1 MIRVSRGEREGR
13 NLVEDIQDARSII
26 LNRVHRLEIGNLE
39 TIRIVISYFSG
50 ARSHLSDLYLFER
63 YL

>member
-39 TIRIVISYFSG
+39 TIRISYFLV

>member
-26 LNRVHRLEIGNLE
+26 LNRVHRSEFGNLE
-39 TIRIVISYFSG
+39 TIRISYFLV

>member
-26 LNRVHRLEIGNLE
+26 LNRVHRLEFGNLE
-39 TIRIVISYFSG
+39 TIRIVIS
-50 ARSHLSDLYLFER
+50 
-63 YL
+63 